1 MKEVIAIIRRHKLQ
15 ETKAGLLGIGIP
27 ALTMV
32 SVEGRGKQKGLP
44 WNYELDPLLT
54 EVDDKEEKNTDEK
67 NTDSRMRFI
76 PKRMIYTV
84 VEDEYVPKV
93 VETIIRTN
101 QSGHIGDGKIFVC
114 PIEDTVRVRTGENGE
129 QAIK

>member
-1 MKEVIAIIRRHKLQ
+1 MKEVIAIIRRHNLQ

-32 SVEGRGKQKGLP
+32 SVEGRGKEKGLP
-44 WNYELDPLLT
+44 GWNYELDPTLT
-54 EVDDKEEKNTDEK
+54 DVEEKNTGS
-67 NTDSRMRFI
+67 TMRFV
-76 PKRMIYTV
+76 PKRMIYAV
-84 VEDEYVPKV
+84 VEDADVPKV

-114 PIEDTVRVRTGENGE
+114 PVEDAVRVRTGENGE
-129 QAIK
+129 RALK

>member
-1 MKEVIAIIRRHKLQ
+1 MRTMKEVIAIIRRHNTQ
-15 ETKAGLLGIGIP
+15 ATKAGLLGIGIP

-44 WNYELDPLLT
+44 GWNYELDPALT
-54 EVDDKEEKNTDEK
+54 RMEERNTGA
-67 NTDSRMRFI
+67 SLRLI

-84 VEDEYVPKV
+84 VEDDDVSKV

-101 QSGHIGDGKIFVC
+101 QTGHAGDGKIFVC
-114 PIEDTVRVRTGENGE
+114 PVDDAIRVRTGENGE
-129 QAIK
+129 LALK